1 MSEKKTMT
9 VREIAD
15 ELGVSKTAIQHK
27 LSDDFRDEY
36 VIESSVGNKK
46 ILKITI
52 AGFEQ
57 LKRQFKRKKKP
68 DEKVTSSD
76 SEVIQ
81 ILKKQLEEKDEQ
93 IEKLQILLNQSQQ
106 LQLTQNEKIKK
117 LESKTVKEEKKSF
130 WQKFWG

>member
-1 MSEKKTMT
+1 MSEEKTMT

-27 LSDDFRDEY
+27 LSDDFRSKF

-46 ILKITI
+46 ILRITI
-52 AGFEQ
+52 EGFEQ
-57 LKRQFKRKKKP
+57 LKGQFKRKKKP

-76 SEVIQ
+76 SEVVQ
-81 ILKKQLEEKDEQ
+81 ILKKQLEEKDAQ

-117 LESKTVKEEKKSF
+117 LELKTKKKSF
-130 WQKFWG
+130 WQRFWS